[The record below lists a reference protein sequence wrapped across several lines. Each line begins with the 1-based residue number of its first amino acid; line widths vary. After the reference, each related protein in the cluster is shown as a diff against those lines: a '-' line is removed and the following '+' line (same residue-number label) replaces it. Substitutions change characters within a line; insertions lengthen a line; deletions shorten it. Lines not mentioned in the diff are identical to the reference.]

1 MDITSDYLKAN
12 KYTLKCMCVS
22 LIVMVTCWTLNVF
35 KVFIIDQKIMDQAL
49 IGVIIF
55 IALGFVIKFTLGF
68 ERPVSNYLM
77 LFLFVGMITFVNMY
91 ISYHVTLFMVFPM
104 ACSILEFAPESSDVN
119 GGGSGEAEAIEKA
132 KKAGL
137 NTEDGISFCGNDV
150 PFYLEMLS
158 DFVTAQPEKEK
169 TLNECFANSDWKN
182 YQIHMHALKSN
193 LRSIGAEDLSEL
205 ARTLEK
211 AAEDEDV
218 TLLKEKHGEL
228 INRYNKLASNLGN
241 DVTG

>member
-1 MDITSDYLKAN
+1 MDITADHLKAN

-35 KVFIIDQKIMDQAL
+35 KVFI
-49 IGVIIF
+49 
-55 IALGFVIKFTLGF
+55 ALG
-68 ERPVSNYLM
+68 
-77 LFLFVGMITFVNMY
+77 FVNMY

-104 ACSILEFAPESSDVN
+104 VCSILEFAPESSDVN

-182 YQIHMHALKSN
+182 YQIHVHALKSN

-211 AAEDEDV
+211 AA
-218 TLLKEKHGEL
+218 
-228 INRYNKLASNLGN
+228 
-241 DVTG
+241 